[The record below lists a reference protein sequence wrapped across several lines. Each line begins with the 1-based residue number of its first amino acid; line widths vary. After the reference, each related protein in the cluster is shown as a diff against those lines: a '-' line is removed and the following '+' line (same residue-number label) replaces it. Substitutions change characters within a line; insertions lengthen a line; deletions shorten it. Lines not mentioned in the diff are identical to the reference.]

1 MSKIIDQLGNK
12 ISITT
17 ISDVNLIS
25 GNNYTLSSNLNF
37 KSLYT
42 LNDLILDQ
50 KNSTGDAGIVYN
62 QSMTAIVTKNNAL
75 LRFNNQALMVVLY
88 TLNDKILVWGSKS
101 FPVRCHCT
109 PLISAI
115 SFEFICAT
123 PFPLIFE
130 D

>member
-12 ISITT
+12 ISIVP

-25 GNNYTLSSNLNF
+25 GNIYTLSSNVNF

-50 KNSTGDAGIVYN
+50 KNSPGDAGIVYN

-101 FPVRCHCT
+101 FPVRCRCS
-109 PLISAI
+109 PLISSI
-115 SFEFICAT
+115 SLELICAT